1 MEVFSDTT
9 EVIANIPMKSQLHDG
24 VYLLILMVLLHPN
37 RYLCLSQSKYQD
49 LIVETEANEN

>member
-9 EVIANIPMKSQLHDG
+9 EVIANIPMKSQLRDG

>member
-9 EVIANIPMKSQLHDG
+9 EVIANIPMKSQLCDG
-24 VYLLILMVLLHPN
+24 VYLLIPVVLLHPN
-37 RYLCLSQSKYQD
+37 RYLFLSQSKYQD